1 MHVVL
6 EEFNNSK
13 HKLALTH
20 MHVCR
25 LFQTLQELNPFKF
38 KHRGGQAGAAPLQ
51 ITPLAL
57 LIDDP
62 KDRPQFS
69 TAEVWKMKEERLK
82 PIRAELLA
90 QNREASK
97 KKTEVKDLQRYRKR
111 LAELEKLLE
120 ITPEQK
126 QQRLQER
133 AGPSSRAAAAAAAG
147 ASSGDE
153 SDEEDPVKPTL
164 TEKLQGL
171 ASGVTSSVASA
182 AGAALSRVMVG
193 KPKGVSTRSKEER
206 RALQKELRKL
216 EVMDVSCNEQSQRRT
231 MQDSSS
237 WEM

>member
-1 MHVVL
+1 MHVG
-6 EEFNNSK
+6 
-13 HKLALTH
+13 H
-20 MHVCR
+20 
-25 LFQTLQELNPFKF
+25 LFRTLQELNPFKF

-82 PIRAELLA
+82 PIRDELAA

-126 QQRLQER
+126 QQRLQQRLQER
-133 AGPSSRAAAAAAAG
+133 AGPSSRAATAAAG

-171 ASGVTSSVASA
+171 ASNVTSGVASA

-216 EVMDVSCNEQSQRRT
+216 EAMDVSCRMTS
-231 MQDSSS
+231 
-237 WEM
+237 